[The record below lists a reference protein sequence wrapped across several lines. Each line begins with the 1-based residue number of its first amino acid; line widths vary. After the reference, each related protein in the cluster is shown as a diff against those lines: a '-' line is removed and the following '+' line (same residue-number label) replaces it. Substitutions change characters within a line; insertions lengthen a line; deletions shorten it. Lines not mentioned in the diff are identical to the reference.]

1 MIRIIATTINS
12 SIREKPLELFFIQSS
27 SGKTKLPL
35 GNFQVNG
42 TPERL
47 LSQSPAPNPWIRRW
61 SGRDKCFRHCLG
73 DAPGLARRLAKYLRS
88 SRSTLTPTTTSQ
100 SEVAA
105 GDASTLRNR
114 VAQGRD
120 LQSQNLQ
127 FNRCLTLCD
136 PDVATLNS
144 FWGLTVGLLSKEEP
158 STR

>member
-1 MIRIIATTINS
+1 MISAVFKVRKEPTAEAWFAAIRERSRFGIAIAAMIRIIATTINS

-100 SEVAA
+100 SEVAVR
-105 GDASTLRNR
+105 L
-114 VAQGRD
+114 
-120 LQSQNLQ
+120 
-127 FNRCLTLCD
+127 
-136 PDVATLNS
+136 ATS
-144 FWGLTVGLLSKEEP
+144 FGPFPAV
-158 STR
+158 